1 MSPAYDLGHSAEA
14 SYHPLETKE
23 ACAPPSH
30 VTATAAPQRHAMGLR
45 TSWSRM
51 CRRYKLP
58 TLLLMLLLL
67 VSCMAYRILSSEQDA
82 PPKDTH
88 RSSPLLDAYEDF
100 SAMRAGDLKMR
111 IEEMVRIKST
121 VSVELREL
129 ESRRQ
134 KLQSDI
140 SQYNQKIEELKQE
153 LLREQTE
160 LERLKISVEQA
171 QVAQRE
177 AVQRNTPD
185 LALPRSLLPNS
196 LPRKMNPITAGM
208 AASCEMHNCFNHSRC
223 SLTSGFPVYLYD
235 PDEHSVQRHGYDID
249 GFLKTTLKQTLGYNA
264 HIVKDPKQ
272 ACIYL
277 VLVGE
282 ALLEQDLLRNNRYAA
297 QEAEHQQPST
307 PSHANDCPVDME
319 KLYKLPYWGGDGRNH
334 VLLNLARRDLTS
346 HRTNPLYK
354 QNTMRALVVQS
365 AFERE
370 QFRPGY
376 DLIVPPILGPPGGDV
391 WQECAGMVPARRKY
405 LLTFQGE
412 LRPKLSSLPPLD
424 AFILE
429 HLADMAKGATQD
441 QFVLQFQCVPAT
453 EQQEGDSLPD
463 WTLCGSDS
471 SRRQLLKDSTFTLIL
486 PPMNGRVSSTLM
498 LARIYEALRSGA
510 VPVIL
515 GADELRLPY
524 AETLDWRRSAL
535 LLPKARI
542 TELHFL
548 LRAVQD
554 ADLLLLRRQGRLVW
568 ERYLSS
574 VQATVDTVIASLR
587 DRLGIPPRPVPPII
601 AQSVF
606 NSTFIPL
613 KSDPPV
619 GLDTEPEESLG
630 PIEPPYPSPSFR
642 RNYTI
647 LRMQAK
653 EAWNDWLDPFYLY
666 PQLPFDPALP
676 SEAKFLGSHTGFRP
690 IGKGLGGAGKEFG
703 EALGGN
709 YPREQFT
716 IVMLTYEREQVLMD
730 SLGRLYGLPYLHKV
744 VVVWNSPKPPLDE
757 LRWPDIGVP
766 VAVLRAPRNSLNNRF
781 LPFDVIETEA
791 VLSVDDDAHLR
802 HDEILFGF
810 RVWRE
815 HRDRVVGF
823 PGRYHA
829 WDLGNPNGQW
839 HYNSNYSCE
848 LSMVLTGAAF
858 VHKYYLYLYTYH
870 LPQAI
875 RDKVDEYMNCEDI
888 AMNFLV
894 SHITRKPPVK
904 VTSRWTFRC
913 PGCPVSLS
921 EDDTHFQER
930 HKCIN
935 FFSRVFGYTPL
946 LNTQFRADSILFK
959 TRIPHDKQ
967 KCFKYI

>member
-1 MSPAYDLGHSAEA
+1 MSLACELGGGT
-14 SYHPLETKE
+14 YP
-23 ACAPPSH
+23 
-30 VTATAAPQRHAMGLR
+30 
-45 TSWSRM
+45 
-51 CRRYKLP
+51 RRYKL
-58 TLLLMLLLL
+58 TILVLLLL
-67 VSCMAYRILSSEQDA
+67 ILLSLVAHRRLLNDENDS
-82 PPKDTH
+82 PPMDVH
-88 RSSPLLDAYEDF
+88 RSRPLLDAYEDF
-100 SAMRAGDLKMR
+100 SAMRASDLKMR
-111 IEEMVRIKST
+111 IEEMLRIKST

-185 LALPRSLLPNS
+185 LALPRTLMPSA
-196 LPRKMNPITAGM
+196 LPRKMNAVSVGV
-208 AASCEMHNCFNHSRC
+208 AASCEMHNCFDHSRC

-235 PDEHSVQRHGYDID
+235 PDEYSVQRKGYDID
-249 GFLKTTLKQTLGYNA
+249 GFLKTTLKQTLGYNV
-264 HIVKDPKQ
+264 HIVKEPKQ

-297 QEAEHQQPST
+297 QEAEQQQRVT
-307 PSHANDCPVDME
+307 LANQVADGDSSPIDMS

-334 VLLNLARRDLTS
+334 VLLNLARRDLS
-346 HRTNPLYK
+346 SRRTNSLLH
-354 QNTMRALVVQS
+354 QNTMRAIVVQS
-365 AFERE
+365 SFERD
-370 QFRPGY
+370 QFRPNY
-376 DLIVPPILGPPGGDV
+376 DIIVPPILGPPGGDV
-391 WQECAGMVPARRKY
+391 WQECASMVPARRKY

-412 LRPKLSSLPPLD
+412 LRPPPDTSNPLD
-424 AFILE
+424 DFILE
-429 HLADMAKGATQD
+429 HLADMAKGSTQD
-441 QFVLQFQCVPAT
+441 QFMLQFQCVPAT
-453 EQQEGDSLPD
+453 EQQESDSQAD
-463 WTLCGSDS
+463 WTLCGTDS
-471 SRRQLLKDSTFTLIL
+471 SRKLLLKDSTYALIL
-486 PPMNGRVSSTLM
+486 PPLNQRVSSTLM

-524 AETLDWRRSAL
+524 AETLDWRRAAL

-554 ADLLLLRRQGRLVW
+554 ADLLLLRRQGRLIW
-568 ERYLSS
+568 EKYLSS

-587 DRLGIPPRPVPPII
+587 DRLGIPPRPVPSVI

-606 NSTFIPL
+606 NSSFIPL

-619 GLDTEPEESLG
+619 GMDTEPEESLG
-630 PIEPPYPSPSFR
+630 PIEPPYASPAFR

-647 LRMQAK
+647 LRMQSK
-653 EAWNDWLDPFYLY
+653 EAWNDWLDPFYMY

-676 SEAKFLGSHTGFRP
+676 SEAKFMGSHTGFRP
-690 IGKGLGGAGKEFG
+690 IGKGIGGAGKEFS

-744 VVVWNSPKPPLDE
+744 VVVWNSPKPPLDD

-766 VAVLRAPRNSLNNRF
+766 VAVVRAPRNSLNNRF

-829 WDLGNPNGQW
+829 WDLSSNNMW

-858 VHKYYLYLYTYH
+858 FHKYYMYLYSYH

-894 SHITRKPPVK
+894 SHVTRKPPVK

-935 FFSRVFGYTPL
+935 FFSQVFGYTPL
-946 LNTQFRADSILFK
+946 LNTQYRADSILFK
-959 TRIPHDKQ
+959 TRIPHEKQ

>member
-1 MSPAYDLGHSAEA
+1 MSLAFDLSDSADA
-14 SYHPLETKE
+14 YHPLDSGSGKD
-23 ACAPPSH
+23 
-30 VTATAAPQRHAMGLR
+30 AAAAVPHRHAISMRVSWLR
-45 TSWSRM
+45 Q

-58 TLLLMLLLL
+58 ALILIMLFLM
-67 VSCMAYRILSSEQDA
+67 SCLAYRILSAERDA
-82 PPKDTH
+82 PPIDVH

-160 LERLKISVEQA
+160 LERLKMSVEQA

-185 LALPRSLLPNS
+185 LALPRTLLPNS
-196 LPRKMNPITAGM
+196 LPRKMNTVSTGI
-208 AASCEMHNCFNHSRC
+208 AASCAMHNCFDHSRC

-235 PDEHSVQRHGYDID
+235 PDEHSVQRAGYDID

-264 HIVKDPKQ
+264 HIVRDPKE

-297 QEAEHQQPST
+297 QEAEQQQPT
-307 PSHANDCPVDME
+307 APSHTNDCPIDMQ
-319 KLYKLPYWGGDGRNH
+319 KLYNLPYWGGDGRNH
-334 VLLNLARRDLTS
+334 VLLNLARRDLS
-346 HRTNPLYK
+346 SRRTNALLQ
-354 QNTMRALVVQS
+354 QNTMRAIVVQS
-365 AFERE
+365 AFELG

-391 WQECAGMVPARRKY
+391 WQECASMVPARRKY
-405 LLTFQGE
+405 LISFQGE
-412 LRPKLSSLPPLD
+412 MRPKPDSQASHPLD
-424 AFILE
+424 DFILE
-429 HLADMAKGATQD
+429 HLTDMSKGPTQD
-441 QFVLQFQCVPAT
+441 QFELQFQCVPAT
-453 EQQEGDSLPD
+453 EQQEADSVSD

-471 SRRQLLKDSTFTLIL
+471 SRKQLLKDSTFALIL
-486 PPMNGRVSSTLM
+486 PPLNERVASTLM
-498 LARIYEALRSGA
+498 LARLYEALRSGA

-524 AETLDWRRSAL
+524 AETLDWRRAAL
-535 LLPKARI
+535 LMPKARI

-554 ADLLLLRRQGRLVW
+554 ADLLLLRRQGRLIW

-587 DRLGIPPRPVPPII
+587 DRLGIPPRPVPPVVS
-601 AQSVF
+601 QSVF

-630 PIEPPYPSPSFR
+630 PIEPPYPSPAFR

-647 LRMQAK
+647 LRMQSK
-653 EAWNDWLDPFYLY
+653 EAWNDWVDPFYMY

-676 SEAKFLGSHTGFRP
+676 SEAKFIGSHTGFRP
-690 IGKGLGGAGKEFG
+690 IGKGIGGAGKEFS

-716 IVMLTYEREQVLMD
+716 IVILTYEREQVLMD

-744 VVVWNSPKPPLDE
+744 VVVWNSPKPPLDD

-829 WDLGNPNGQW
+829 WDVSSNNMW

-858 VHKYYLYLYTYH
+858 LHKYYMYLYTYH

-894 SHITRKPPVK
+894 SHITRRPPVK

-935 FFSRVFGYTPL
+935 FFSQVFGYTPL
-946 LNTQFRADSILFK
+946 LNTQYRADSILFK